1 MWTWFSD
8 VALTVRKWV
17 DSGKIGKVKEVRI
30 HYAFPGRFMSK
41 NSRVRMPETAGGA
54 LLDIGIYPI
63 TYCYNLFG
71 FPKAIECKGRV
82 KGGIDTAETVILTYD
97 GFRCVLK
104 MSLYSLKESCVI
116 KGTEGKISFPTFF
129 HMASKVV
136 MKNKSGKTVFS
147 GKTDYLTEFTRA
159 AAEIREGK
167 KESGYIPFRATKDCM
182 VIMDEC
188 RKQMNLVYPF
198 EKNKQGVCG

>member
-1 MWTWFSD
+1 
-8 VALTVRKWV
+8 
-17 DSGKIGKVKEVRI
+17 
-30 HYAFPGRFMSK
+30 
-41 NSRVRMPETAGGA
+41 
-54 LLDIGIYPI
+54 
-63 TYCYNLFG
+63 
-71 FPKAIECKGRV
+71 
-82 KGGIDTAETVILTYD
+82 
-97 GFRCVLK
+97 
-104 MSLYSLKESCVI
+104 
-116 KGTEGKISFPTFF
+116 
-129 HMASKVV
+129 MASKVV

-198 EKNKQGVCG
+198 EKNKQGACG